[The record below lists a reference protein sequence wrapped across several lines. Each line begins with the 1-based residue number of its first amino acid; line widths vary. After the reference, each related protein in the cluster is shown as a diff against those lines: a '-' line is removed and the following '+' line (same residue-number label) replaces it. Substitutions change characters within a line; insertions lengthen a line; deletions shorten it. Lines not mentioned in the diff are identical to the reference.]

1 MMTVAAIL
9 KGKTIAPNVSLVISP
24 GSRLVLRMLAANGG
38 LANILGAGGRVLEST
53 CGPCVGIG
61 QAPPSH
67 GTSLRTF
74 NRNFEGRSGTK
85 DAQVYL
91 VSPEV
96 AAASALQGV
105 LTDPRKMGQ
114 VPRVTLPKIYPV
126 DDNMII
132 PPLPADQAAKVEVV
146 MGANIKPLPLKD
158 PLPAKLSGRVL
169 IKLGDHITT
178 DHIIPGG
185 THVMSLRSNIP
196 AISEHLFERVDT
208 SFVKRAKEAGG
219 GFVVA
224 GVNYGQGSS
233 REHAALSPMF
243 MGIKAMIAKSFAR
256 IYLANLINFGIVPLT
271 FKEEG
276 DYQKLS
282 QGDEIEIDVSNLST
296 TVALNNKTTGE
307 KIGLTPAVNERE
319 KEMLKAGGAL
329 PLAKKRRA
337 N

>member
-1 MMTVAAIL
+1 
-9 KGKTIAPNVSLVISP
+9 
-24 GSRLVLRMLAANGG
+24 
-38 LANILGAGGRVLEST
+38 
-53 CGPCVGIG
+53 
-61 QAPPSH
+61 
-67 GTSLRTF
+67 
-74 NRNFEGRSGTK
+74 
-85 DAQVYL
+85 
-91 VSPEV
+91 
-96 AAASALQGV
+96 
-105 LTDPRKMGQ
+105 
-114 VPRVTLPKIYPV
+114 
-126 DDNMII
+126 MIM

-146 MGANIKPLPLKD
+146 MGPNIKPLPLKD

-208 SFVKRAKEAGG
+208 SFVKRVKEAGG

-282 QGDEIEIDVSNLST
+282 PGDEIEIDVSNLST
-296 TVALNNKTTGE
+296 TVVLNNKTTGE
-307 KIGLTPAVNERE
+307 KIGLTPAANERE

-329 PLAKKRRA
+329 SLAKKRRA